1 MKVTSI
7 LAIACLMFSATEA
20 VQINNNRLDA
30 STRASV
36 KRAAASALKIA
47 IAAKKSEHS
56 ESIKSDM
63 NEVAKAERLE
73 SSD

>member
-1 MKVTSI
+1 M
-7 LAIACLMFSATEA
+7 
-20 VQINNNRLDA
+20 
-30 STRASV
+30 

-47 IAAKKSEHS
+47 MAAKKSEHA